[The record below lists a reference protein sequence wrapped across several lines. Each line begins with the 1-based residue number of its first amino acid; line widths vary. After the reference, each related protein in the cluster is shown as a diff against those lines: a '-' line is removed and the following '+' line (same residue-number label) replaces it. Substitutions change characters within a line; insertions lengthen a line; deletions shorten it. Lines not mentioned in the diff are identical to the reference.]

1 MEEKLTC
8 HLCNSPLDL
17 DDYDLAKTVPQL
29 MKEKQLCFQCAFW
42 HNIKEEDDKV
52 RKDFSMEILPLIT
65 PDYRHYTI
73 HLNSLRIEVGTFR
86 RERIKTSEKY
96 IAMLTGDNSM
106 VINSYNNWGFQGI
119 IPEHSRGLFTPN
131 GIILTSVELREL
143 LSRKSFTSEDLKLRI
158 QNYTD
163 NK

>member
-1 MEEKLTC
+1 METEKC
-8 HLCNSPLDL
+8 HLCNGSINLHLYELSRAIPKIME
-17 DDYDLAKTVPQL
+17 AKQI
-29 MKEKQLCFQCAFW
+29 CFTCAYW
-42 HNIKEEDDKV
+42 QRVKEEDGTIRRDNL
-52 RKDFSMEILPLIT
+52 MEVVPLIT
-65 PDYRHYTI
+65 PDYRHYVI
-73 HLNSLRIEVGTFR
+73 HTNKVWVDISTFR
-86 RERIKTSEKY
+86 REYLSSTDKY

-131 GIILTSVELREL
+131 GIILTPVELMEI
-143 LSRKSFTSEDLKLRI
+143 LSSKSFTSEDLKLMI

>member
-8 HLCNSPLDL
+8 HLCNAPLNL
-17 DDYDLAKTVPQL
+17 DDYELFRAIPKI
-29 MKEKQLCFQCAFW
+29 MKEKQLCFHCAFW
-42 HNIKEEDDKV
+42 YNIRKEDDKV
-52 RKDFSMEILPLIT
+52 KVDNLMEIVPLIT
-65 PDYRHYTI
+65 PDYHHYTI
-73 HLNSLRIEVGTFR
+73 HLNNLWVEIGSFR

-106 VINSYNNWGFQGI
+106 VINTYNNWGFQGI
-119 IPEHSRGLFTPN
+119 IPEHSRELFTPN
-131 GIILTSVELREL
+131 GIILTPVELMEI
-143 LSRKSFTSEDLKLRI
+143 LSRKSFTSEDLKLMI

>member
-1 MEEKLTC
+1 METEKC
-8 HLCNSPLDL
+8 HLCNGSINLNLYELSRAIPKIME
-17 DDYDLAKTVPQL
+17 A
-29 MKEKQLCFQCAFW
+29 KQLCFHC
-42 HNIKEEDDKV
+42 
-52 RKDFSMEILPLIT
+52 DFSMEILPLIT

-73 HLNSLRIEVGTFR
+73 HLNSLWIEVGTFR

-131 GIILTSVELREL
+131 GIILTSVELMEL
-143 LSRKSFTSEDLKLRI
+143 LSRKSFTSEDLKFMI

>member
-1 MEEKLTC
+1 
-8 HLCNSPLDL
+8 
-17 DDYDLAKTVPQL
+17 
-29 MKEKQLCFQCAFW
+29 
-42 HNIKEEDDKV
+42 
-52 RKDFSMEILPLIT
+52 MEILPLIT

-73 HLNSLRIEVGTFR
+73 HLNSLWIEVGTFR

-131 GIILTSVELREL
+131 GIILTSVELMEL
-143 LSRKSFTSEDLKLRI
+143 LSRKYFTSEDLKFMI

>member
-1 MEEKLTC
+1 MKTEKC
-8 HLCNSPLDL
+8 HLCNGSINLHLYELSRAIPKIME
-17 DDYDLAKTVPQL
+17 A
-29 MKEKQLCFQCAFW
+29 KQLCFHCAFW

-73 HLNSLRIEVGTFR
+73 HLNSLWIEVGTLR

-106 VINSYNNWGFQGI
+106 VINSYNNGD
-119 IPEHSRGLFTPN
+119 SRA
-131 GIILTSVELREL
+131 
-143 LSRKSFTSEDLKLRI
+143 
-158 QNYTD
+158 
-163 NK
+163 

>member
-1 MEEKLTC
+1 METEKC
-8 HLCNSPLDL
+8 HLCNEPIDL
-17 DDYDLAKTVPQL
+17 HQYELSRAIPKI
-29 MKEKQLCFQCAFW
+29 MEAKQLCFHCAFW

-73 HLNSLRIEVGTFR
+73 HLNSLWIEVGTFR
-86 RERIKTSEKY
+86 RERIKTSENY

-106 VINSYNNWGFQGI
+106 IIDSYNNWGFQGI

-131 GIILTSVELREL
+131 GIILTPVELMEL
-143 LSRKSFTSEDLKLRI
+143 LSRKSFTSEDLKFMI

>member
-1 MEEKLTC
+1 MKTEKC
-8 HLCNSPLDL
+8 HLCNEPINLHQYEL
-17 DDYDLAKTVPQL
+17 YRAIPKI
-29 MKEKQLCFQCAFW
+29 MEAKQLCFHCAFW
-42 HNIKEEDDKV
+42 QNIKNEDDKVEDDKV
-52 RKDFSMEILPLIT
+52 RLIT
-65 PDYRHYTI
+65 PDYLHYTI
-73 HLNSLRIEVGTFR
+73 HLNSLWIEVGTFR
-86 RERIKTSEKY
+86 RECIKTSEKY

-131 GIILTSVELREL
+131 GIILTPVEFMEL
-143 LSRKSFTSEDLKLRI
+143 LSRKSFTSEDLKFMI

>member
-1 MEEKLTC
+1 MQI
-8 HLCNSPLDL
+8 
-17 DDYDLAKTVPQL
+17 Y
-29 MKEKQLCFQCAFW
+29 
-42 HNIKEEDDKV
+42 
-52 RKDFSMEILPLIT
+52 EIISLIT
-65 PDYRHYTI
+65 PDYCHYTI
-73 HLNSLRIEVGTFR
+73 HLNSLWIEVGTFR

-131 GIILTSVELREL
+131 GIILTSVELMEL
-143 LSRKSFTSEDLKLRI
+143 LSRKSFTPEDLKFMI

>member
-1 MEEKLTC
+1 MKTEKC
-8 HLCNSPLDL
+8 HLCNGSIPLHL
-17 DDYDLAKTVPQL
+17 YELSKAIPKI
-29 MKEKQLCFQCAFW
+29 MEAKQLCFTCAYW
-42 HNIKEEDDKV
+42 QRIKEEDDIT
-52 RKDFSMEILPLIT
+52 RKDNLMEIVPLIT
-65 PDYRHYTI
+65 PDYHHYIVHTNKVFVDI
-73 HLNSLRIEVGTFR
+73 STFR
-86 RERIKTSEKY
+86 REYLSSTDKC

-131 GIILTSVELREL
+131 GIILTPLEIMEI
-143 LSRKSFTSEDLKLRI
+143 LSRKSFTSEDLKFMI